1 MTPQMAQ
8 PAQSAGQMLAPM
20 SRQNGPPQPVT
31 PSSTGGPL
39 HGGPAGGWPGSAAG
53 SRLQFNNQV
62 TYTVM
67 TESAAVKMKCQV
79 NAADVFFFFFFASQN
94 QLHRPNINFKLREE
108 DVFAFLLICAGL
120 TFLFLFWRR

>member
-62 TYTVM
+62 NYTVM

-79 NAADVFFFFFFASQN
+79 NAADVFFFFFLQVRISFIGQISTLN
-94 QLHRPNINFKLREE
+94 
-108 DVFAFLLICAGL
+108 
-120 TFLFLFWRR
+120 